1 MPLKALLRPIIL
13 ISLSDMALRETFR
26 ATFSPLKSG
35 ATPLFM
41 FCANGVNIVIAMD
54 KQALLEKYA
63 ASFPDSPFRNHYVSY
78 ARNFL
83 DYAGNLD
90 KENVTRYLAKLKR
103 EGKAPNTINFAF
115 GVIRRL
121 FIVNTLDWDFRRG
134 EAPQVGQRDVSK
146 PALDP
151 ELIGIMI
158 GAARGGKLDTAC
170 SCFLALSTTYALR
183 RTEMCGLQPGDFDLV
198 SDTIFISTGK
208 FGRER
213 YHLLPPEIKP
223 FLEAHDFDT
232 RYSLQQMSQMF
243 WRVVNGS
250 GLEALKPHR
259 LGWHS
264 IRRSVKTC
272 LDDAGLSPYAVHAFM
287 RWKGVDREFAMDVR
301 YHATHFIGLEGTT
314 VVTDEAESDRE
325 IFEKHPLLEFWRQ
338 DYRY

>member
-35 ATPLFM
+35 AMPLFM
-41 FCANGVNIVIAMD
+41 FLGNGVNIVIAMD

-63 ASFPDSPFRNHYVSY
+63 ASLPDSPFRNHYVSY
-78 ARNFL
+78 ARSFL
-83 DYAGNLD
+83 DYADGLD
-90 KENVTRYLAKLKR
+90 KESVNRYLAKLKR
-103 EGKAPNTINFAF
+103 EGKAANTINFAF

-121 FIVNTLDWDFRRG
+121 FIVNKLDWDFRRG

-151 ELIGIMI
+151 ELIKVMI
-158 GAARGGKLDTAC
+158 GAARDGKLDADP
-170 SCFLALSTTYALR
+170 SCFLALSTIYALR
-183 RTEMCGLQPGDFDLV
+183 REEMCDLESGDLDLKA
-198 SDTIFISTGK
+198 DTIFISTAK

-213 YHLLPPEIKP
+213 YHLIPPEIKP
-223 FLEAHDFDT
+223 FLEAHDFST

-264 IRRSVKTC
+264 IRRTVKTG
-272 LDDAGLSPYAVHAFM
+272 LDDSGLSIYAVHSFM
-287 RWKGVDREFAMDVR
+287 RWKGVDREFAMDLR

-325 IFEKHPLLEFWRQ
+325 IFLKHPFLQFWR
-338 DYRY
+338 